1 MVGDHRLIAFYLS
14 FFGELYEVNEMSFN
28 TDSTNAQWQFMQLT
42 AGAQEIQTF
51 PLFPAKLRLIRNII
65 FPIFPGNSFHA
76 HTSRLFDWN
85 EIHDQLWISRVTSH
99 VEFAVR
105 AAAEAR
111 IALAYEPTNT
121 TGNFYEVILGSS
133 SGSDIIVEHTD
144 EQGRREEMDRAMTSQ
159 VVHESY

>member
-1 MVGDHRLIAFYLS
+1 MAVHATHSRYTGNPDIS
-14 FFGELYEVNEMSFN
+14 KISG
-28 TDSTNAQWQFMQLT
+28 
-42 AGAQEIQTF
+42 
-51 PLFPAKLRLIRNII
+51 KNII
-65 FPIFPGNSFHA
+65 FPIIPGNSFHA

-133 SGSDIIVEHTD
+133 SGSDVIVERTD
-144 EQGRREEMDRAMTSQ
+144 EQGRKEELDRAMTSQ
-159 VVHESY
+159 VVHESYYKQFWIKWSDLLLTIG